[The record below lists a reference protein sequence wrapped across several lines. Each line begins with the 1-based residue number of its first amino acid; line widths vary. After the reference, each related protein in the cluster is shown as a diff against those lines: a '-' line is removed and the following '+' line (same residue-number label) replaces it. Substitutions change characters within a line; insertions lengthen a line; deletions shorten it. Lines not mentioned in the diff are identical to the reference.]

1 MVGEGRRV
9 GSSTKQR
16 LTHPTTISGMVL
28 GGGALAVIILTFN
41 GTMGYMAG
49 FIALAVI
56 IFVKVG
62 LNILR
67 NAVLK

>member
-1 MVGEGRRV
+1 M
-9 GSSTKQR
+9 
-16 LTHPTTISGMVL
+16 LL
-28 GGGALAVIILTFN
+28 GGGVLTIILLTFN
-41 GTMGYMAG
+41 GIMGYTAG

-67 NAVLK
+67 NAALK

>member
-1 MVGEGRRV
+1 M
-9 GSSTKQR
+9 
-16 LTHPTTISGMVL
+16 L
-28 GGGALAVIILTFN
+28 GGATLAIIILTFN
-41 GTMGYMAG
+41 GTMGLTTG

-62 LNILR
+62 LNILM